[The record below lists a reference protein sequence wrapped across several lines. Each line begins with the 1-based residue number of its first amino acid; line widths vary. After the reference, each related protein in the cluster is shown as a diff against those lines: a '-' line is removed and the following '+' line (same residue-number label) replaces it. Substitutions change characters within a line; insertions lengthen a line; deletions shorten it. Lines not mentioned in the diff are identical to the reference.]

1 MANLIPEPTYRIV
14 IAFWITYGT
23 QYVTG
28 EWAWRL
34 PFLLQMV
41 PGLVLGVGILFLP
54 FSPRW
59 LVSKGRVSEA
69 GSSLSKLRQLDI
81 TDSRVQKEW
90 IDIRAEVAFHKEVS
104 AERHP
109 NLQDGSAASRMK
121 LEIASWTD
129 CFRRGCWRR
138 THVGVGLMFFQQF
151 VGINALVGAD
161 IRFPHLGRNHW
172 TSERTSAPKRF
183 TPNSGGVRSDDP
195 QLKPVLNSCSGD

>member
-1 MANLIPEPTYRIV
+1 M
-14 IAFWITYGT
+14 
-23 QYVTG
+23 TG

-41 PGLVLGVGILFLP
+41 PGLILGVGILFLP

-59 LVSKGRVSEA
+59 LVSKGRDSEA

-81 TDSRVQKEW
+81 TDSRVQQEW
-90 IDIRAEVAFHKEVS
+90 IDIRAEVAFHQEVS

-109 NLQDGSAASRMK
+109 SLQDGSAASRIK

-151 VGINALVGAD
+151 VGINALVGD
-161 IRFPHLGRNHW
+161 NIRFSLW
-172 TSERTSAPKRF
+172 ERAHQTPERKSAP
-183 TPNSGGVRSDDP
+183 
-195 QLKPVLNSCSGD
+195 

>member
-1 MANLIPEPTYRIV
+1 M
-14 IAFWITYGT
+14 
-23 QYVTG
+23 TG

-59 LVSKGRVSEA
+59 LVSKGRDSEA

-81 TDSRVQKEW
+81 NDSRVQQEW
-90 IDIRAEVAFHKEVS
+90 IDIRAEVAFHREVS

-121 LEIASWTD
+121 LEFASWTD

-151 VGINALVGAD
+151 VGINALVGAE
-161 IRFPHLGRNHW
+161 IRFPRLGREHQNF
-172 TSERTSAPKRF
+172 ERRNAR
-183 TPNSGGVRSDDP
+183 
-195 QLKPVLNSCSGD
+195 

>member
-1 MANLIPEPTYRIV
+1 M
-14 IAFWITYGT
+14 
-23 QYVTG
+23 TG

-41 PGLVLGVGILFLP
+41 PGLVLGVGTLFLP

-59 LVSKGRVSEA
+59 LVSKGRDSEA

-81 TDSRVQKEW
+81 TDSRVQQEW

-161 IRFPHLGRNHW
+161 IRFPHLGWEHW
-172 TSERTSAPKRF
+172 TSESTGAPKWFPRQIVEEC
-183 TPNSGGVRSDDP
+183 GRMGVST
-195 QLKPVLNSCSGD
+195 Q